1 VRVTPRWNLV
11 GKYMLA
17 AATVAAC
24 PAVVWTVIN
33 HGKMFT
39 FSLAGLLAAVV
50 GVYIGLR
57 HPLWLYWG
65 LAVVMGALPFAYM
78 PGVHVPLY
86 LLFAGGVLLAAI
98 IHTSEQTTLSRLE
111 IAVLLLVLA
120 AGVSVVATGLSLG
133 AIMLYIKWSIS
144 ALTVIALLRLSR
156 ENLARF
162 GRVFVCSATVNAL
175 AGIAMATFDQQQRLL
190 KPLKIF
196 GYGVGAELRQQTQ
209 LYVYTDEGTS
219 IGRTIRL
226 GGTWVLPNS
235 AGLALVIALT
245 MCLIL
250 FRGWLRT
257 GMSLILLVALGLTLS
272 RSMIFSVLAGLLLV
286 LLFHSMRA
294 RDRQVAIGVIGVAA
308 ATLFVIPSVR
318 DRLLS
323 SFSDSDTGRSAR
335 ADSLANLP
343 GQMSGHWIFGLGWN
357 RPEFKSGQ
365 LAQQVNY
372 PSNAPLLTLYRG
384 GIITALALVVVLV
397 IGCVISYRAMRSPSL
412 PDAVFGGSFIGIAVV
427 SCNLQQSIVDM
438 PQMTLTFSILLAFLM
453 YVDQS
458 RRLSRDESRSRDLAT
473 PDDLTQP
480 MQPVDVGSR

>member
-1 VRVTPRWNLV
+1 
-11 GKYMLA
+11 MLA

-24 PAVVWTVIN
+24 PAVVWVAIS
-33 HGKMFT
+33 HGRLFT
-39 FSLAGLLAAVV
+39 FGLAGLMAMAV

-65 LAVVMGALPFAYM
+65 LAVVIGALPFAYM

-86 LLFAGGVLLAAI
+86 LLFAAGVLLAAL
-98 IHTSEQTTLSRLE
+98 IHTSERTTLSRLE
-111 IAVLLLVLA
+111 IAVVLLILA

-133 AIMLYIKWSIS
+133 AIMLYVKWCI
-144 ALTVIALLRLSR
+144 ATLAVIALLRLSR

-175 AGIAMATFDQQQRLL
+175 AGIAMATVDKDQRLL

-209 LYVYTDEGTS
+209 LYVYTDEGTT

-235 AGLALVIALT
+235 AGLALVIALV

-250 FRGWLRT
+250 FRGWLRA
-257 GMSLILLVALGLTLS
+257 SIALILVVALGLTLS
-272 RSMIFSVLAGLLLV
+272 RSMIFSVLAGLVLV

-294 RDRQVAIGVIGVAA
+294 RDRQLAIGVMGVAA
-308 ATLFVIPSVR
+308 ATLFLIPSVR

-323 SFSDSDTGRSAR
+323 SFSDTDTGRSAR
-335 ADSLANLP
+335 ADSLAQLP

-384 GIITALALVVVLV
+384 GIITALMLVVVLI
-397 IGCVISYRAMRSPSL
+397 IGCVMAYRAMRSPSMT
-412 PDAVFGGSFIGIAVV
+412 DAIFGGVFIGVAVV

-438 PQMTLTFSILLAFLM
+438 PQMTLTFSIFLAFM
-453 YVDQS
+453 AYVDQS
-458 RRLSRDESRSRDLAT
+458 RRRSRDESSSRDLVTQA
-473 PDDLTQP
+473 DLTTP
-480 MQPVDVGSR
+480 LPADVGSR